1 MEITFNGVKLSEAL
15 FDGKFFKDR
24 RVNLSG
30 KSLREGYTITG
41 WKVTTKDNN
50 SKETTETVEGSDYS
64 FLMPSCK
71 GIAIEAIVGADTGI
85 HSVLSDEQPA
95 DYYDLKGVRI
105 NGKRHPD
112 VIISRQ
118 AKSSRKILSR

>member
-1 MEITFNGVKLSEAL
+1 MSEAL
-15 FDGKFFKDR
+15 FDGKFFQDR

-30 KSLREGYTITG
+30 KSLREGYIVKG

-50 SKETTETVEGSDYS
+50 SKETTETVDGSDYS

-71 GIAIEAIVGADTGI
+71 GISIEAIVGIDTGI
-85 HSVLSDEQPA
+85 HSVLSDNQPA
-95 DYYDLKGVRI
+95 EYYNLNGVKL
-105 NGKRHPD
+105 NGKRHPE

-118 AKSSRKILSR
+118 GKSSRKILSR